1 MKKMKKLKKKFYIII
16 GISVFLIAAFI
27 IRERNLRINQKIGNV
42 PIYYLIGTVKEI
54 ETDYIYVD
62 VEKIKSEGSEVVVSL
77 NMCINIKK
85 STMDN
90 VKKDEKVEIFTFDNP
105 RQKDCISAYRITN
118 IENRLK

>member
-1 MKKMKKLKKKFYIII
+1 MKKLKKKCYIII
-16 GISVFLIAAFI
+16 GISVLLISAFI
-27 IRERNLRINQKIGNV
+27 IRERNLRINQRIGNV
-42 PIYYLIGTVKEI
+42 PTYYLIGTVKKI

-62 VEKIKSEGSEVVVSL
+62 VEKIKSEGSEVLVSL

-105 RQKDCISAYRITN
+105 RQEDCISAYRITN
-118 IENRLK
+118 IENRLE